1 MTEPLETWIIHLR
14 FLCFYTVIQG
24 TYSSFYC
31 QNPYSHM
38 KCLFTKIQSNIAIWQ
53 YIAICSNTI
62 RNMALNRI
70 VSPLIDCIDS
80 VTDSIQ
86 SMMRADKDVRIDT
99 RQFII
104 AYHRRHILSMIMDT
118 AYMMALMLN
127 HRPLLVS
134 HNSEK

>member
-1 MTEPLETWIIHLR
+1 MYA
-14 FLCFYTVIQG
+14 C
-24 TYSSFYC
+24 
-31 QNPYSHM
+31 
-38 KCLFTKIQSNIAIWQ
+38 
-53 YIAICSNTI
+53 
-62 RNMALNRI
+62 
-70 VSPLIDCIDS
+70 IDCIDS

-86 SMMRADKDVRIDT
+86 SMMRAGKDVRIDT